1 MLRVILQTSFFV
13 ISLASACPAAE
24 LKNVFFFIA
33 DGWGYNQLAATDY
46 WSGQAQVY
54 ESFPVRLAMCTYSL
68 STLTQDSLGY
78 DPQLANSDWNYL
90 LRRPTDSAAAATA
103 LSTGVK
109 ARDGQLNIDPDT
121 GAPLL
126 TILQRAEELG
136 KATGVVTS
144 VQWSHATPAGFAA
157 HDVSRDHNAALA
169 VEMLDSSGC
178 EVIMGCGHP
187 LYDAN
192 GHLATVPDYRYVGGR
207 RHWNMLQRGTSPW
220 TLVESRTEFQALMTG
235 DTPVRVCGA
244 AQIRTTLQQERFPA
258 ERRNIPVEPFSLPP
272 LWNIPTLEE
281 MTRAAL
287 NVLDNNPSGF
297 FLMVEGG
304 AVDWAC
310 HNQQLGRCI
319 EEMFAFNQ
327 AVQAVVEWIDV
338 NSNWDETLVIVT
350 GDHETGYLW
359 GPDSG
364 PPAAWNPVINN
375 GPGMLPAARFYSK
388 KHSNSLIPFFAKGN
402 GSDKFVASATRADP
416 SRGAYFDNTDIAEVI
431 FSLW

>member
-1 MLRVILQTSFFV
+1 
-13 ISLASACPAAE
+13 
-24 LKNVFFFIA
+24 
-33 DGWGYNQLAATDY
+33 
-46 WSGQAQVY
+46 
-54 ESFPVRLAMCTYSL
+54 
-68 STLTQDSLGY
+68 
-78 DPQLANSDWNYL
+78 
-90 LRRPTDSAAAATA
+90 
-103 LSTGVK
+103 
-109 ARDGQLNIDPDT
+109 
-121 GAPLL
+121 
-126 TILQRAEELG
+126 
-136 KATGVVTS
+136 
-144 VQWSHATPAGFAA
+144 
-157 HDVSRDHNAALA
+157 
-169 VEMLDSSGC
+169 
-178 EVIMGCGHP
+178 
-187 LYDAN
+187 
-192 GHLATVPDYRYVGGR
+192 
-207 RHWNMLQRGTSPW
+207 
-220 TLVESRTEFQALMTG
+220 
-235 DTPVRVCGA
+235 
-244 AQIRTTLQQERFPA
+244 
-258 ERRNIPVEPFSLPP
+258 
-272 LWNIPTLEE
+272 

-359 GPDSG
+359 GPDYG